1 MLLVRGLRVSGLI
14 VGAALIS
21 LTAAADPEPGTVN
34 ATTYLH
40 NGPGRQYRV
49 LDELATDSHVQIL
62 ACDQD
67 WCRVQSGN
75 AVGYLPRASVV
86 SEPATPAQTSAA
98 KPQGEACVE
107 ATEAGNGAGLRYGYC
122 PRQ

>member
-1 MLLVRGLRVSGLI
+1 M

-21 LTAAADPEPGTVN
+21 LTAAAADPEPGRVN

-40 NGPGRQYRV
+40 EGPGRLYRV
-49 LDELATDSHVQIL
+49 LDELATDSRVQIL

-75 AVGYLPRASVV
+75 AVGYLPQSSVASAQ
-86 SEPATPAQTSAA
+86 ATPAQTSAA
-98 KPQGEACVE
+98 KPEREDCVE
-107 ATEAGNGAGLRYGYC
+107 ATEAGDGAGLRYSYC